1 MGVQTLI
8 KEFRPL
14 QAPFIKINAEV
25 TINGKI
31 NGTPTIKREYTYKV
45 SPSAKKIATYIVNQ
59 IFGSDIITRDTD
71 VNWLMPSLR
80 DALEQTIYC
89 KESFICLHKFDN
101 KVYLETLRPNQIFDL
116 VQKYDKLYSGTIVE
130 INGKYELHREFKIED
145 GKTILNLVAY
155 KVESNNDERQ
165 VPLAEY
171 NRVNGTEYKEHYI
184 LPYEYVINLDIG
196 EDFFRDS
203 KKLLLEENKVIDT
216 LAEEI
221 EKTKTKI
228 ATTQHFQ
235 TGNVITNWKPN
246 TSYNVQQLD
255 VGTLKDYFTLMPG
268 DKDHY
273 VFQYLQGDIRVEQY
287 ISSFKFYDYQIIQMA
302 GLSPSSFGYE
312 KDAYQNVDNVNLMAN
327 ASDMTIESIKV
338 QLEGQLN
345 RLFENIVKMQRS
357 QYDIT
362 ENLLAENMEWNYGDN
377 ERLDDQ
383 KKLKLLRQIEGVVGI
398 PYEYRVK
405 VVQPLLMKLIDE
417 VDDKTLKDIVEKRN
431 IEQGNVNITYG
442 EL

>member
-1 MGVQTLI
+1 MI

-59 IFGSDIITRDTD
+59 IFGSDIVTRDTD
-71 VNWLMPSLR
+71 INWLMPSLR

-155 KVESNNDERQ
+155 KVESNNDERL
-165 VPLAEY
+165 VSLAEY
-171 NRVNGTEYKEHYI
+171 NRANGTEYKEHYI

-273 VFQYLQGDIRVEQY
+273 VLQYLQGNIRVDEY
-287 ISSFKFYDYQIIQMA
+287 VNAFKFLDYQIIQMA
-302 GLSPSSFGYE
+302 NLSPATFGYE
-312 KDAYQNVDNVNLMAN
+312 KDNYQNVASVDLSMNLT
-327 ASDMTIESIKV
+327 DMTIEAIKKQV
-338 QLEGQLN
+338 EPQVNKLIEQIIKLQELLN
-345 RLFENIVKMQRS
+345 VDEEQKIPRDLIWDYGNNEKLTDDKKISTLQAIQRTMAVPYS
-357 QYDIT
+357 TRAKIIT
-362 ENLLAENMEWNYGDN
+362 PILN
-377 ERLDDQ
+377 
-383 KKLKLLRQIEGVVGI
+383 KLLDTDVSE
-398 PYEYRVK
+398 
-405 VVQPLLMKLIDE
+405 
-417 VDDKTLKDIVEKRN
+417 KDIVKGYQEEREEIK
-431 IEQGNVNITYG
+431 VDYG
-442 EL
+442 EI

>member
-1 MGVQTLI
+1 
-8 KEFRPL
+8 
-14 QAPFIKINAEV
+14 
-25 TINGKI
+25 
-31 NGTPTIKREYTYKV
+31 
-45 SPSAKKIATYIVNQ
+45 
-59 IFGSDIITRDTD
+59 
-71 VNWLMPSLR
+71 
-80 DALEQTIYC
+80 
-89 KESFICLHKFDN
+89 
-101 KVYLETLRPNQIFDL
+101 VYLETLRPNQIFDL

-155 KVESNNDERQ
+155 KVESNNDERL
-165 VPLAEY
+165 VSLAEY

-273 VFQYLQGDIRVEQY
+273 IFQYLQGDIRVEQY

-405 VVQPLLMKLIDE
+405 IVQPLLMKLIDE

>member
-1 MGVQTLI
+1 
-8 KEFRPL
+8 
-14 QAPFIKINAEV
+14 
-25 TINGKI
+25 
-31 NGTPTIKREYTYKV
+31 
-45 SPSAKKIATYIVNQ
+45 
-59 IFGSDIITRDTD
+59 
-71 VNWLMPSLR
+71 
-80 DALEQTIYC
+80 
-89 KESFICLHKFDN
+89 
-101 KVYLETLRPNQIFDL
+101 
-116 VQKYDKLYSGTIVE
+116 
-130 INGKYELHREFKIED
+130 
-145 GKTILNLVAY
+145 
-155 KVESNNDERQ
+155 
-165 VPLAEY
+165 
-171 NRVNGTEYKEHYI
+171 
-184 LPYEYVINLDIG
+184 
-196 EDFFRDS
+196 
-203 KKLLLEENKVIDT
+203 
-216 LAEEI
+216 
-221 EKTKTKI
+221 
-228 ATTQHFQ
+228 
-235 TGNVITNWKPN
+235 
-246 TSYNVQQLD
+246 
-255 VGTLKDYFTLMPG
+255 
-268 DKDHY
+268 
-273 VFQYLQGDIRVEQY
+273 
-287 ISSFKFYDYQIIQMA
+287 MA

-398 PYEYRVK
+398 PYEYRIK

>member
-31 NGTPTIKREYTYKV
+31 NGTPTIEREYTYKV

-59 IFGSDIITRDTD
+59 IFGSDIITRNTD
-71 VNWLMPSLR
+71 INWLMPSLR

-130 INGKYELHREFKIED
+130 INGKYELHREFRIGD

-155 KVESNNDERQ
+155 KIENNNEERL

-235 TGNVITNWKPN
+235 TGNVVTNWKPN
-246 TSYNVQQLD
+246 TTYNVQQLD
-255 VGTLKDYFTLMPG
+255 VGSLKDYFTLMPG

-273 VFQYLQGDIRVEQY
+273 IFEYLQGDIRVEQY
-287 ISSFKFYDYQIIQMA
+287 VSSFKFYDYQIIQMA

-398 PYEYRVK
+398 PYEYRLK
-405 VVQPLLMKLIDE
+405 VVQPLLMKLINE
-417 VDDKTLKDIVEKRN
+417 VDDKTLKDIIEKRN

>member
-59 IFGSDIITRDTD
+59 IFGSDIVTRDTD
-71 VNWLMPSLR
+71 INWLMPSLR

-155 KVESNNDERQ
+155 KIESNNDERL

-171 NRVNGTEYKEHYI
+171 NRVNGTDYKEHYI

-255 VGTLKDYFTLMPG
+255 VGSLKDYFTLMP
-268 DKDHY
+268 
-273 VFQYLQGDIRVEQY
+273 R
-287 ISSFKFYDYQIIQMA
+287 
-302 GLSPSSFGYE
+302 
-312 KDAYQNVDNVNLMAN
+312 
-327 ASDMTIESIKV
+327 
-338 QLEGQLN
+338 
-345 RLFENIVKMQRS
+345 
-357 QYDIT
+357 
-362 ENLLAENMEWNYGDN
+362 
-377 ERLDDQ
+377 
-383 KKLKLLRQIEGVVGI
+383 
-398 PYEYRVK
+398 
-405 VVQPLLMKLIDE
+405 
-417 VDDKTLKDIVEKRN
+417 
-431 IEQGNVNITYG
+431 
-442 EL
+442 